1 MMDRLKSLFQRLLE
15 NELIRRI
22 LRNSGYLF
30 SATGI
35 SAAMSMFQSI
45 LAGRLL
51 GPANFGILGAI
62 TTFTSVVNR
71 FASFR
76 MNELVVRY
84 VGHYH
89 EEGEGVKAAA
99 VFKAASLL
107 EIIGS
112 IFAFLLIWLLA
123 PVGANIFAKDASLA
137 QWFVIYGTIVL
148 ANLIFESANGLLQI
162 FDRFRWIAIITAVQ
176 SGVTLS
182 LIVAI
187 FIINPANSL
196 LYVVLAY
203 MIGKI
208 TGALATT
215 AGAFTQASYTWGRNW
230 WRAPLSSL
238 VEDRRSLLSF
248 AFSTNISSTV
258 SLIAKDSEV
267 LWVSAF
273 LGTTSAGYY
282 KVAIAISNLLQLPV
296 SPLPKATYPELT
308 REIARKEWDNV
319 RYILKQGSRLAALY
333 SVPVTVALIFL
344 GRWVIGLLYGPEYS
358 PAYPALI
365 VLLLGFTFVNILYWN
380 RVALLSLARPI
391 FPTII
396 NFIGMVIKVAL
407 IFALESMLSP
417 VIFAVLLAGYYIFTV
432 GIAAWRSMMDINHRA
447 EAQVQA

>member
-1 MMDRLKSLFQRLLE
+1 MEQAKTLVQRILE

-45 LAGRLL
+45 LAARLL

-62 TTFTSVVNR
+62 TTFASVVNR

-89 EEGEGVKAAA
+89 EQGDNTRAAA

-107 EIIGS
+107 EVVGS
-112 IFAFLLIWLLA
+112 VVAFALIWLLA
-123 PVGANIFAKDASLA
+123 PIGANIFVHDPSLA
-137 QWFVIYGTIVL
+137 SWFVIYGAIVL

-162 FDRFRWIAIITAVQ
+162 FDRFRWIAVVTTVQ
-176 SGVTLS
+176 SSVTLT
-182 LIVAI
+182 LIVII
-187 FIINPANSL
+187 FLLQPQNAL
-196 LYVVLAY
+196 LYVILAY
-203 MIGKI
+203 MTGKV
-208 TGALATT
+208 TGAVAITT
-215 AGAFTQASYTWGRNW
+215 GAFVQASQTWGGDW
-230 WRAPLSSL
+230 WKAPIRSL
-238 VEDRRSLLSF
+238 VSERRSLLSF

-282 KVAIAISNLLQLPV
+282 KIAIAISNLLQLPV

-319 RYILKQGSRLAALY
+319 RYVLKQGSRLAALY
-333 SVPVTVALIFL
+333 SVPVTLGLVVF
-344 GRWVIGLLYGPEYS
+344 GRWVIGLLYGPEYL
-358 PAYPALI
+358 PAYPATI
-365 VLLLGFTFVNILYWN
+365 VLLIGFTFVNILYWN

-396 NFIGMVIKVAL
+396 NLVGMVIKVGL
-407 IFALESMLSP
+407 IFALRDVLSP
-417 VIFAVLLAGYYIFTV
+417 ELFAVLLGGYYLFTV
-432 GIAAWRSMMDINHRA
+432 GIAAWRSVSDINHRA
-447 EAQVQA
+447 AAQVGIV